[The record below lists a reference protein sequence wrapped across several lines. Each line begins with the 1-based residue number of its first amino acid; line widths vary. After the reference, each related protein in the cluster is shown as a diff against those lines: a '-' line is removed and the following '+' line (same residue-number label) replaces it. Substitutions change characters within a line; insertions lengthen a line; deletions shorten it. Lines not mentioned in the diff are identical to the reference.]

1 LNAHLIFDL
10 VKAKAP
16 SDLKPTIAEMSYELH
31 KKRRHDSHAIQD
43 WKKAER
49 EIGKSETKK

>member
-1 LNAHLIFDL
+1 
-10 VKAKAP
+10 
-16 SDLKPTIAEMSYELH
+16 MSYELH